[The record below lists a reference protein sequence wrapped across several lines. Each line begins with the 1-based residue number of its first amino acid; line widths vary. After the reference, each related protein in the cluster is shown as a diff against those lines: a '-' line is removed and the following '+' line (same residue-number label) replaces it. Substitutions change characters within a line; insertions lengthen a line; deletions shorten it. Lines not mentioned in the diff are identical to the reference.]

1 MEHQGSSLF
10 TQMGKKMVI
19 LCEFWKTGDTKII
32 TLTKKEEV
40 AFFFFFF
47 FSKGKAKYNKFRIL
61 GDNVFILINFQN
73 SAYFRKR

>member
-19 LCEFWKTGDTKII
+19 LCEFWKTEDTKII

-40 AFFFFFF
+40 AFFF

-73 SAYFRKR
+73 SVYFRKR

>member
-19 LCEFWKTGDTKII
+19 LCEFWKTEDTKII

-40 AFFFFFF
+40 AFFFFPKEKLNIT
-47 FSKGKAKYNKFRIL
+47 SLEY
-61 GDNVFILINFQN
+61 
-73 SAYFRKR
+73 

>member
-19 LCEFWKTGDTKII
+19 LCEFWKTEDTKII
-32 TLTKKEEV
+32 TLTKKEKV
-40 AFFFFFF
+40 AFFFP
-47 FSKGKAKYNKFRIL
+47 KGKAKYNKFRIL